1 MAKLNRRQLLRAG
14 LAVGALT
21 TAATQVSARQTPQQQ
36 NQSPDLR
43 LAQAGTAAGYDR
55 QMSSLLIR
63 SCDLAVAQFL
73 YSVDNPSYD
82 GSLRALPTYPPQFD
96 RYTQVASFRAS
107 QLTLSDQESSPPE
120 IATKTAADATDV
132 AVRVRE
138 VFFGY
143 ALTSDTHH
151 IIALRGTQ
159 TNSEWVNNVSS
170 RQVNFQTRQPQ
181 YGRVH
186 RGFQS
191 AYERVITQIRRAVEQ
206 LNPALPLYLSGHSLG
221 GAVAV
226 LTAADLS
233 LNNGFRGPIQVY
245 TYGSPRIGDPTFAQ
259 VYNGLLP
266 STFRIV
272 NLADTVPITP
282 PERFRGGTF
291 QHVGQEWSYLAQ
303 LGNVDDNHAISIYTT
318 AVDQQVEVNQTRN
331 YPTSALCS

>member
-1 MAKLNRRQLLRAG
+1 MAKFNRRQLLRTG

-21 TAATQVSARQTPQQQ
+21 TAATQVSARQTSQQESK
-36 NQSPDLR
+36 NPDLR
-43 LAQAGTAAGYDR
+43 LAQAGTTAGYNR
-55 QMSSLLIR
+55 QMSGLLIR

-82 GSLRALPTYPPQFD
+82 GSLRTLPSYTAQFD
-96 RYTQVASFRAS
+96 RYTQVASFRAP
-107 QLTLSDQESSPPE
+107 QITLSDQDSSPAE

-132 AVRVRE
+132 AIGIRD

-186 RGFQS
+186 RGFQA
-191 AYERVITQIRRAVEQ
+191 AYEKVITQIRRAVEQ

-221 GAVAV
+221 GAVAI

-233 LNNGFRGPIQVY
+233 LNNGFRGPMQVY
-245 TYGSPRIGDPTFAQ
+245 TYGSPRVGDPTFAQ
-259 VYNGLLP
+259 FYNGLLP

-282 PERFRGGTF
+282 PEQFRGGTF

-303 LGNVDDNHAISIYTT
+303 LGNVDANHATSIYTT
-318 AVDQQVEVNQTRN
+318 AVDRQVEVNQARN